1 MDNLKFVIKKYTPNL
16 SRRVK
21 KPRFIILHHDGGTA
35 AGSVAW
41 LTNPA
46 SNVSADFL
54 VARDGTI
61 HKLNPQLS
69 QFYTWHAGKSSCEGV
84 DDINRVSFGIEQ
96 EHIPGQKWPIV
107 QVRSTAK
114 LCKWL
119 VARYNLSD
127 GCIKSHF
134 AVAVP
139 RGRKTDPENYP
150 WDLFSLEFRF
160 CEV

>member
-1 MDNLKFVIKKYTPNL
+1 MKFVDRPTPNL
-16 SRRVK
+16 SKRTK
-21 KPRFIILHHDGGTA
+21 APRFIILHHDGGTA

-46 SNVSADFL
+46 SKRSSDFL

-61 HKLNPQLS
+61 YKLNPQLS
-69 QFYTWHAGKSSCEGV
+69 LFYTWHAGSSAFGGFV
-84 DDINRVSFGIEQ
+84 GLNSVSFGVEQ
-96 EHIPGQKWPIV
+96 EHKVGQDWPLAQI
-107 QVRSTAK
+107 RATAK

-119 VARYNLSD
+119 VARYNLPD
-127 GCIKSHF
+127 GCIQSHR

-139 RGRKTDPENYP
+139 RGRKIDPENYP
-150 WDLFSLEFRF
+150 WDLFSREFWS